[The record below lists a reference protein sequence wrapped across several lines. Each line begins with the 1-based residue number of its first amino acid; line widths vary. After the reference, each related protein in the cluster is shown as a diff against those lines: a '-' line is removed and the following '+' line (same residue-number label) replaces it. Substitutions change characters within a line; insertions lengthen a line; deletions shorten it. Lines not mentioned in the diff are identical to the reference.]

1 MKVILFITFLM
12 FIVTSCASMQE
23 AGQVLRNEKIKTTD
37 EFLVKKKQPLILP
50 PDYDKIPEPGSS
62 NKTQNNDKDKI
73 RKNTLINLKEIKNKI
88 FKIENFY
95 FLILLLF
102 IFSID
107 RYSKIKIVENLS
119 DNIFFINEFLNFD
132 LVWNTGIGFGL
143 LSFNSSFYY
152 NSISL
157 LIFAVIIF
165 LIFLGLKSDKFD
177 KTIFS
182 VIIGGA
188 LGNFY
193 DRITFKAVPDF
204 IDFHYGNFHWFTFN
218 AADIFI
224 TIGIICFIMKE
235 IFIKNN

>member
-1 MKVILFITFLM
+1 M
-12 FIVTSCASMQE
+12 
-23 AGQVLRNEKIKTTD
+23 
-37 EFLVKKKQPLILP
+37 
-50 PDYDKIPEPGSS
+50 
-62 NKTQNNDKDKI
+62 
-73 RKNTLINLKEIKNKI
+73 INLKEIINKF
-88 FKIENFY
+88 FKKENFY
-95 FLILLLF
+95 FLILLLI

-107 RYSKIKIVENLS
+107 RFSKIKIIADFS
-119 DNIFFINEFLNFD
+119 DDIFFINEFLNFD

-152 NSISL
+152 NLISL

-204 IDFHYGNFHWFTFN
+204 IDLHYGNFHWFTFN
-218 AADIFI
+218 VADIFI
-224 TIGIICFIMKE
+224 TIGIICFIMREFFVKS
-235 IFIKNN
+235 N